1 MNEEGKLPPSKLH
14 WEGPVRNTMVE
25 VRSVEVQ
32 HLGVVPYQSAIN
44 QMKELQSM
52 RIDDEIPDTLLILE
66 HPEIVTVGP
75 RARNDG
81 IAPPEGYAT
90 QAVDRGGGLT
100 WHGPGQ
106 LVAYPI
112 FKWNLEGE
120 TSVATIIERIEGWVI
135 EALQACGITGTRD
148 PRMQGVWVDG
158 KKICSIGLSFL
169 RWTSRH
175 GFTINIDTPPGRVEG
190 IAGCGLNQSTTTCIN
205 QLGYS
210 LTREAIRSALM
221 STMEASL
228 SRRPEESVL

>member
-1 MNEEGKLPPSKLH
+1 
-14 WEGPVRNTMVE
+14 MVE

-32 HLGVVPYQSAIN
+32 HLGVVPYQTAIN

-52 RIDDEIPDTLLILE
+52 RIDDAIPDTLLILE

-81 IAPPEGYAT
+81 IAPPKGYAT

-120 TSVATIIERIEGWVI
+120 TSVAAVIERIESWVI
-135 EALQACGITGTRD
+135 AALQACGITGNRD

-175 GFTINIDTPPGRVEG
+175 GFTINIDTPAGIVEG
-190 IAGCGLNQSTTTCIN
+190 IAWCGLNQSTTTCIN

-221 STMEASL
+221 RTMEASL